1 MRFEDPMK
9 QAKTLTERDLKTVLA
24 YCSTRR
30 YAARDRAI
38 VLVSHLAG
46 LRAKEIAA
54 LTIGNVLADDGTI
67 REEFTLTAEQ
77 TKGNKARRVFV
88 CAKLRKEIAL
98 YMVSVYKQ
106 DPIASLFTTQKSKSF
121 SANTLCQLLI
131 EIYRNCGIVGAT
143 SHSGRRTFITNL
155 AAKGV
160 SVRVLAELAAHASI
174 STTQRYIDV
183 NDDQLRAAISM
194 L

>member
-1 MRFEDPMK
+1 MK
-9 QAKTLTERDLKTVLA
+9 QAKTLTERDMKTVLS

-54 LTIGNVLADDGTI
+54 LTIANVIADDGNI
-67 REEFTLTAEQ
+67 REEFTLSPQQ
-77 TKGNKARRVFV
+77 TKGSKSRRVFL
-88 CAKLRKEIAL
+88 CAKLRKELSL
-98 YMVSVYKQ
+98 YMVSVYKH
-106 DPIASLFTTQKSKSF
+106 DLNANLFTTQKSKSF
-121 SANTLCQLLI
+121 SANTMCQLLI
-131 EIYRNCGIVGAT
+131 EIYKNCGMVGAT
-143 SHSGRRTFITNL
+143 SHSGRRTFITCL

-160 SVRVLAELAAHASI
+160 GVRVLAELAAHASI

-183 NDDQLRAAISM
+183 NDDQLRKAIE
-194 L
+194 LI

>member
-1 MRFEDPMK
+1 MK
-9 QAKTLTERDLKTVLA
+9 QAKTLTERDIKTLLA

-30 YAARDRAI
+30 YAQRDRAI

-54 LTIGNVLADDGTI
+54 LTIGDVLADDGTI
-67 REEFTLTAEQ
+67 REEFTLTPQQ
-77 TKGNKARRVFV
+77 TKGSKSRRVFL
-88 CAKLRKEIAL
+88 CAKLRKEL
-98 YMVSVYKQ
+98 GVYVKTLGLQKQ
-106 DPIASLFTTQKSKSF
+106 DTHLFSTQKSQAF

-131 EIYRNCGIVGAT
+131 EIYRNCGIAGAT

-183 NDDQLRAAISM
+183 NDEQLRAAVE
-194 L
+194 LV

>member
-1 MRFEDPMK
+1 MK
-9 QAKTLTERDLKTVLA
+9 QAKTLTERDIKTLLA

-30 YAARDRAI
+30 YAQRDRAI

-54 LTIGNVLADDGTI
+54 LTIGDVLADDGTI
-67 REEFTLTAEQ
+67 REEFTLTPQQ
-77 TKGNKARRVFV
+77 TKGSKSRRVFL
-88 CAKLRKEIAL
+88 CAKLRKELA
-98 YMVSVYKQ
+98 VYVKTLGKQ
-106 DPIASLFTTQKSKSF
+106 KHDTHLFTTQKSHAF
-121 SANTLCQLLI
+121 SANTLCQLMI
-131 EIYRNCGIVGAT
+131 EIYRNCGISGAT

-160 SVRVLAELAAHASI
+160 GVRVLAELAAHASI

-183 NDDQLRAAISM
+183 NDEQLRAAVE
-194 L
+194 LV